1 MPGSTNKMNLP
12 YPLGNETADVAG
24 DIQRLAEAVDAN
36 AAPSAHK
43 TQHATGGADALAPG
57 DIGAASAA
65 DLAAHLADTVQNGVH
80 GINEVQGE
88 TTFASTSGR
97 TVSHSLGHTNYIV
110 NVVPIQDTGG
120 DLGDVFISKASNA
133 FTIYNTGGFTGSFR
147 YQLMT

>member
-1 MPGSTNKMNLP
+1 MAEYTPYLNLKKP
-12 YPLGNETADVAG
+12 APNEFYNVEDFNDNADLI
-24 DIQRLAEAVDAN
+24 DAEMG
-36 AAPSAHK
+36 
-43 TQHATGGADALAPG
+43 QQADG
-57 DIGAASAA
+57 IGA
-65 DLAAHLADTVQNGVH
+65 LQQTVNAHLAETVQNGVH

>member
-1 MPGSTNKMNLP
+1 MASNTPNLNLYKKDP
-12 YPLGNETADVAG
+12 IADGNDTFNVGTMLNENWDK
-24 DIQRLAEAVDAN
+24 IDA
-36 AAPSAHK
+36 AH
-43 TQHATGGADALAPG
+43 
-57 DIGAASAA
+57 
-65 DLAAHLADTVQNGVH
+65 AAHLAETVQNGVH